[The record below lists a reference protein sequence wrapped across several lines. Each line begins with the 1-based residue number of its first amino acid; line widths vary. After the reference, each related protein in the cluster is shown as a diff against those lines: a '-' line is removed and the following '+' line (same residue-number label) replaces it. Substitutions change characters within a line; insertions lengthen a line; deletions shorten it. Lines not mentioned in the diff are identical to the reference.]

1 MFCWNA
7 DASIVL
13 FQPCSLLAGF
23 CRKQCLFTSTN
34 SRLGVLLIFLRL
46 YLGTASAAFSTFT
59 SFLGTQLEAVW
70 KLPWLG
76 LTLQLQ
82 AWLALETSSE
92 GSFLHLERYVII
104 GVATWTF
111 WDNALVKEFYGQPS
125 CKRQCRGIV
134 DFCVCENT
142 NHCWGG
148 SSRNQGDHRP
158 SLSLLFSYVILLRIS
173 PFSIFSVIFG
183 SHPKLR
189 KQPGFT
195 CLPVRLYMG
204 SLCCILVGLFLIPA
218 SSIVRFLLPCWGW
231 KNRCRCDFK
240 SNL

>member
-59 SFLGTQLEAVW
+59 SFLGAQLEAVW

-134 DFCVCENT
+134 DFCVCVKIRITAGEVHLGT
-142 NHCWGG
+142 KEIT
-148 SSRNQGDHRP
+148 DHLYP
-158 SLSLLFSYVILLRIS
+158 CFFHTWYCYVFPLL
-173 PFSIFSVIFG
+173 
-183 SHPKLR
+183 
-189 KQPGFT
+189 
-195 CLPVRLYMG
+195 
-204 SLCCILVGLFLIPA
+204 A
-218 SSIVRFLLPCWGW
+218 SSVSSLDLIQNCGNSLGSPVCKWDSTWVHFVAFWLDCSSFLPQV
-231 KNRCRCDFK
+231 
-240 SNL
+240 